1 VDITL
6 YLWYSVK
13 IFLKNYPM
21 NSQSVEIEHLI
32 RQSLLISPEQKDKY
46 LALILRLTANQ
57 QNQLKEILK
66 LEKVMLTAMLKEELG
81 DPEKQKMYQ
90 DFQKSFSYG
99 VRQAFKDKE
108 VGEKKDVD
116 DVLLSLEK
124 EFESL

>member
-1 VDITL
+1 
-6 YLWYSVK
+6 
-13 IFLKNYPM
+13 M